1 MRSVV
6 HALVGYIATL
16 VAFVVLDAGW
26 LGLFAVEM
34 FKAHLGSILREQ
46 ANVGAAIA
54 FYVVYAAGLYALAVR
69 PALQAGV
76 LRKAAASG
84 ALVGL
89 TAYAAFDL
97 TNLAVIAG
105 WPLGLA
111 LADMTWGT
119 LASSLAASAGYAF
132 AAWWEDRASTHDRE

>member
-76 LRKAAASG
+76 LRRRRRAARWSG
-84 ALVGL
+84 SRPMRRS
-89 TAYAAFDL
+89 
-97 TNLAVIAG
+97 ISPISPSSPAG
-105 WPLGLA
+105 P
-111 LADMTWGT
+111 
-119 LASSLAASAGYAF
+119 SA
-132 AAWWEDRASTHDRE
+132 WRSPT